1 MDTNPIRKAS
11 VPKIRQR
18 QIVSIFFIF
27 DDCIFPTAPTN
38 DKCKTK
44 FNGTPYLRIYCKLFL
59 KGYIEREVLAAKIP
73 TKEAYNWSYN
83 ILAIYFASTKF

>member
-44 FNGTPYLRIYCKLFL
+44 FNETPYLRIYCKLFL

-73 TKEAYNWSYN
+73 TKEAYNW
-83 ILAIYFASTKF
+83 